1 MRVEKMKKEEI
12 LQKLGAYKEKLV
24 NLQVKINRIERMAQ
38 YKNPEVFDFYKSDLD
53 LLLTTIELSLTACEL
68 AVNRTYS
75 LYAEGFITEPDKYAE
90 EEVKRSIKEVN
101 KEIKQVQGLITK
113 AVN

>member
-1 MRVEKMKKEEI
+1 M
-12 LQKLGAYKEKLV
+12 QKLGSYKEKLV

-38 YKNPEVFDFYKSDLD
+38 YKDIEVFDFYKSDLN

-101 KEIKQVQGLITK
+101 KEIKGLQGLITK

>member
-1 MRVEKMKKEEI
+1 MKREEI
-12 LQKLGAYKEKLV
+12 LQKLSSYKEKLV

-38 YKNPEVFDFYKSDLD
+38 YKDSEVFDFYKDDLE

-75 LYAEGFITEPDKYAE
+75 LYSDGFISDPERYAE
-90 EEVKRSIKEVN
+90 EELKRSIKEVN

>member
-1 MRVEKMKKEEI
+1 MKREEI
-12 LQKLGAYKEKLV
+12 LQKLDSYKEKLV

-38 YKNPEVFDFYKSDLD
+38 YKDSEVFDFYKDDLE

-113 AVN
+113 AIN

>member
-1 MRVEKMKKEEI
+1 MKKEEI
-12 LQKLGAYKEKLV
+12 MQKLGSYKEKLV

-38 YKNPEVFDFYKSDLD
+38 YKDSEVFDFYKDDLE

-75 LYAEGFITEPDKYAE
+75 LYFDGFISDPERYAE
-90 EEVKRSIKEVN
+90 EELKRSIKEVN

>member
-1 MRVEKMKKEEI
+1 MKKEEI

-38 YKNPEVFDFYKSDLD
+38 YKDVEVFDFYKGDLE
-53 LLLTTIELSLTACEL
+53 LLLITIELSLTACEL

-101 KEIKQVQGLITK
+101 KEIKGLQGLITK
-113 AVN
+113 AIN

>member
-1 MRVEKMKKEEI
+1 MKKEEI

-38 YKNPEVFDFYKSDLD
+38 YKDIEVFDFYKNDLE

-68 AVNRTYS
+68 AVQRTYS
-75 LYAEGFITEPDKYAE
+75 LYTEGFITEPDKYAE

>member
-1 MRVEKMKKEEI
+1 MKREEI
-12 LQKLGAYKEKLV
+12 LQKLDSYKEKLV

-38 YKNPEVFDFYKSDLD
+38 YKDSEVFDFYKDDLE

-101 KEIKQVQGLITK
+101 KEIKGLQGLITK

>member
-1 MRVEKMKKEEI
+1 MKREEI
-12 LQKLGAYKEKLV
+12 LQKLGSYKEKLV

-38 YKNPEVFDFYKSDLD
+38 YKDSEVFDFYKDDLE

-68 AVNRTYS
+68 AVNRTFS
-75 LYAEGFITEPDKYAE
+75 LYSDGFISDPERYAE
-90 EEVKRSIKEVN
+90 EELKRSIKEVN

>member
-38 YKNPEVFDFYKSDLD
+38 YKDAEVFDFYKGDLE

-75 LYAEGFITEPDKYAE
+75 LYAEGFINEPERFAE

-101 KEIKQVQGLITK
+101 KEIRQVQSLITK
-113 AVN
+113 AIN

>member
-1 MRVEKMKKEEI
+1 MKKAEI

-38 YKNPEVFDFYKSDLD
+38 YKDIEVFDFYKNDLE
-53 LLLTTIELSLTACEL
+53 LLLTTIDLSLTACEL
-68 AVNRTYS
+68 AVQRTYS
-75 LYAEGFITEPDKYAE
+75 LYSEGFINEPERFAE

-101 KEIKQVQGLITK
+101 KEIRQVQSLITK
-113 AVN
+113 AIN

>member
-1 MRVEKMKKEEI
+1 MKREEI
-12 LQKLGAYKEKLV
+12 LQKLDSYKEKLV

-38 YKNPEVFDFYKSDLD
+38 YKDSEVFDFYKNDLE

-101 KEIKQVQGLITK
+101 KEIKGLQGLITK

>member
-1 MRVEKMKKEEI
+1 ME
-12 LQKLGAYKEKLV
+12 
-24 NLQVKINRIERMAQ
+24 
-38 YKNPEVFDFYKSDLD
+38 

-101 KEIKQVQGLITK
+101 KEIKGLQGLITK
-113 AVN
+113 AIN

>member
-1 MRVEKMKKEEI
+1 MKKEEI

-38 YKNPEVFDFYKSDLD
+38 YKDIEVFDFYKNDLE

-101 KEIKQVQGLITK
+101 KEIKGLQGLITK
-113 AVN
+113 AIN